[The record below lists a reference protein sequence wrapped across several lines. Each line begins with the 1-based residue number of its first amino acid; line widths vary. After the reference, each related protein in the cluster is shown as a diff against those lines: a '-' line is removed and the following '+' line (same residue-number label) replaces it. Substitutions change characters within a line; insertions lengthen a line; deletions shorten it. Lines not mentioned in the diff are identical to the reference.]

1 MFHKEDNGM
10 IEVFDK
16 LRSLQD
22 VLSEKYEL
30 QSEIEEAPKQLSSQG
45 ELLARLK
52 KIDDDNQM
60 LGLRAFVWNV
70 EQCI

>member
-30 QSEIEEAPKQLSSQG
+30 QSEIEDAPKQLSSQG

-52 KIDDDNQM
+52 KELIEKNGAYAR
-60 LGLRAFVWNV
+60 LYNKHF
-70 EQCI
+70 